1 MSKKPYKQDKK
12 AIGVSSLKGAQS
24 ASKPLLDQRYTPWIM
39 AALLVLI
46 VSLIYFPVAFG
57 GKAPIASD
65 ITQWQGAAK
74 TIIDYNKE
82 NKDTALW
89 TPSMFS
95 GMPAYMISFP
105 TRYPFLESV
114 TKLTDKVINWRIF
127 LLIIGGLGIFV
138 LLRYLKLDPWVA
150 FMGAVAFIF
159 SCHWVGL
166 IEIGHNAKFRAIMY
180 IPWVIW
186 ALFRLKDKR
195 DVLSLGLM
203 ATFLITQLREN
214 HPQISYYLYLFVGM
228 YWVYALIEAFKGKDY
243 KKFGIFTLLLLLAFG
258 LTVLAVMNPYLS
270 TMEYSHYTMRGGSAG
285 LDKAYAQSWSF
296 HPLEIIGFIIPDFFG
311 GINNNYWGYMPFTQI
326 YNYFGLVVL
335 GLGFF
340 ALMGRHKRF
349 AIFLWISSAL
359 FTIMSFGEFAP
370 FISDLLLK
378 YLPYFNKF
386 RVPSM
391 ILTMTQI
398 IAVILAALGMDNIL
412 SAEGS
417 GRDKLGKL
425 LYKLFWISGGLFVA
439 WLLLSKSL
447 FRSLPFVNASTLA
460 DLMNNYQ
467 LSDIPEEYKLER
479 LNLLFKSGTMSLLF
493 LTVSLGLAYLYNVRK
508 LGRAV
513 YIWLITII
521 IFIDLWIYTGKHLK
535 EVEKPAEHQKRFE
548 MTDYDQFLLQDK
560 SNYRIYPFNT
570 GRVRPAGEWAYYH
583 QTIDGYSAAK
593 LKRYDDVLKVVNGDA
608 TKQTQGEFVRYLI
621 NLMEKQTESST
632 PVLDMLNAKYFLY
645 PDSLPGTQYLNKID
659 QVFAGSANMHIF
671 RNNTVLPRAWFVK
684 EQKHI
689 SSPDSIL
696 ALLQRGE
703 FDPAQTALVETELA
717 LVGGSDSLAVGTV
730 EQSLQSMHKLEYR
743 VQTPR
748 EGYLVLSEVYYPAG
762 WKAFLDG
769 KEIPIYATN
778 YILRGLKIPAGEHKL
793 ELVFAPESYKR
804 SLVLSLSG
812 ILLSILALGAGYFL
826 DRKKRLTQES
836 KSQE

>member
-12 AIGVSSLKGAQS
+12 PLKDSSLKALQS
-24 ASKPLLDQRYTPWIM
+24 ASNPLIDQRYTPWIM
-39 AALLVLI
+39 AAMLVLI

-89 TPSMFS
+89 TPNMFS

-166 IEIGHNAKFRAIMY
+166 IEIGHNTKFRAIMY

-228 YWVYALIEAFKGKDY
+228 YWLYALIEAFKSKEL
-243 KKFGIFTLLLLLAFG
+243 KRFGIFTLLLGLAFG
-258 LTVLAVMNPYLS
+258 LTVLAVMNPYMS

-335 GLGFF
+335 ALGFL

-398 IAVILAALGMDNIL
+398 LAVILAALGMDNIL
-412 SAEGS
+412 SAEGTQKE
-417 GRDKLGKL
+417 KLSKL
-425 LYKLFWISGGLFVA
+425 LFRLFWICGALFMA
-439 WLLLSKSL
+439 WLLLSKTV
-447 FRSLPFVNASTLA
+447 FQSLPFVNDSTLQ
-460 DLMNNYQ
+460 DLITNYK
-467 LSDIPEEYKLER
+467 LTDIPEEYKLER
-479 LNLLFKSGTMSLLF
+479 LNLLFKSGTLSLLF
-493 LTVSLGLAYLYNVRK
+493 LTVSMGLAYLYSVKK

-513 YIWLITII
+513 FIWLVTIV
-521 IFIDLWIYTGKHLK
+521 IFIDLWIYTGKHLQ

-560 SNYRIYPFNT
+560 TNYRIYPFNT
-570 GRVRPAGEWAYYH
+570 GRIRPGGEWAYYH

-593 LKRYDDVLKVVNGDA
+593 LKRYDDILKIVNGDA
-608 TKQTQGEFVRYLI
+608 AKQTQGEFVRYLM
-621 NLMEKQTESST
+621 NLMEKQSESRT
-632 PVLDMLNAKYFLY
+632 PVLDMLNAKYILF

-659 QVFAGSANMHIF
+659 QVFAGSSNMHIF
-671 RNNTVLPRAWFVK
+671 KNNTALPRAWFVK
-684 EQKHI
+684 QQSQI
-689 SSPDSIL
+689 ASPDSIL
-696 ALLQRGE
+696 SILQGGA
-703 FDPAQTALVETELA
+703 FDPSQTALVETGDA
-717 LVGGSDSLAVGTV
+717 LVSAGDSLSVGSVQQLSHT
-730 EQSLQSMHKLEYR
+730 LHKLEYKL
-743 VQTPR
+743 QAPGA
-748 EGYLVLSEVYYPAG
+748 GYLVLSEVYYPAG
-762 WKAFLDG
+762 WKAYLDG
-769 KEIPIYATN
+769 KEIPIFATN
-778 YILRGLKIPAGEHKL
+778 YILRGLKIPAGEHRL

-804 SLVLSLSG
+804 SLTLSLLG
-812 ILLSILALGAGYFL
+812 ILLTTLAVLGGGFL
-826 DRKKRLTQES
+826 SRKKRLTQEIRP
-836 KSQE
+836 QD

>member
-1 MSKKPYKQDKK
+1 MSKKSYKQDKK
-12 AIGVSSLKGAQS
+12 ALPDSSLKKMQD
-24 ASKPLLDQRYTPWIM
+24 ASKPLIDQRYTPWIM
-39 AALLVLI
+39 AALLILI
-46 VSLIYFPVAFG
+46 VSLMYFPVAFG

-74 TIIDYNKE
+74 TIIDYNKQ
-82 NKDTALW
+82 NSDTALW
-89 TPSMFS
+89 TPNMFS

-105 TRYPFLESV
+105 NRYPFLESV

-138 LLRYLKLDPWVA
+138 LLRYFKLDPWVA

-166 IEIGHNAKFRAIMY
+166 IEIGHNTKFRAIMY

-186 ALFRLKDKR
+186 ALFRLRDKR

-228 YWVYALIEAFKGKDY
+228 YWVYSLIEALKAKEL
-243 KKFGIFTLLLLLAFG
+243 KKFGIFTLLLVLAFG
-258 LTVLAVMNPYLS
+258 FTLLAVMNPFLS

-335 GLGFF
+335 ALGFF

-391 ILTMTQI
+391 ILIMTQI

-417 GRDKLGKL
+417 QRDKLGKL
-425 LYKLFWISGGLFVA
+425 LYKLFWICGGLFVA
-439 WLLLSKSL
+439 WLLLSKSV
-447 FRSLPFVNASTLA
+447 FRSLPFVNDSTLA
-460 DLMNNYQ
+460 DLMNNYK
-467 LSDIPEEYKLER
+467 LTDLPEEYKLER
-479 LNLLFKSGTMSLLF
+479 LNLLFKSGTLSLLF
-493 LTVSLGLAYLYNVRK
+493 LTVSLGLAYLYSVKK
-508 LGRAV
+508 LGRAIFV
-513 YIWLITII
+513 WLITII

-535 EVEKPAEHQKRFE
+535 EVEKPAEHLKRFE

-560 SNYRIYPFNT
+560 TNYRIYPFNT

-593 LKRYDDVLKVVNGDA
+593 LKRYDDILKIVNGDA
-608 TKQTQGEFVRYLI
+608 AKQTQGEFVRYLM
-621 NLMEKQTESST
+621 NLMEKRTESST
-632 PVLDMLNAKYFLY
+632 PVLDMLNAKYILI
-645 PDSLPGTQYLNKID
+645 PDSLPGTQFLNKID
-659 QVFAGSANMHIF
+659 QVYAGSANMHVF
-671 RNNTVLPRAWFVK
+671 KNNTVLPRAWFVK
-684 EQKHI
+684 QQ
-689 SSPDSIL
+689 SYVGSPDSIL
-696 ALLQRGE
+696 SVLQRGE
-703 FDPAQTALVETELA
+703 FDPSRTALVETA
-717 LVGGSDSLAVGTV
+717 DAVVSGSDSLSVGTV
-730 EQSLQSMHKLEYR
+730 EELGRSLHKLEYR
-743 VQTPR
+743 LQSPG

-762 WKAFLDG
+762 WKAILDG

-778 YILRGLKIPAGEHKL
+778 YILRGLKIPSGEHKL
-793 ELVFAPESYKR
+793 ELVFAPDTYKQ
-804 SLVLSLSG
+804 SLTLSMLG
-812 ILLSILALGAGYFL
+812 ILLTILAVVGGGLLNY
-826 DRKKRLTQES
+826 KKRLTPKIKPQD
-836 KSQE
+836 